1 MKKLIYRLFVILIIL
16 LSSLIAILSTIGI
29 ETNKFNKLISSK
41 ISQTKNI
48 NLKLETIKFKI
59 DPKKLDLFLETRNP
73 EIIYRSV
80 SVPAKNIKVFINF
93 LSLLKSDPK
102 IEKISFN
109 LKELDIKQLKKL
121 SIMIKPSN
129 FKSLINNRVKEGQLI
144 SEIEIFLFPGTK

>member
-1 MKKLIYRLFVILIIL
+1 MKKLIYRLFLILIIL

-48 NLKLETIKFKI
+48 NLKLKTIKFKI

-93 LSLLKSDPK
+93 LSLLK
-102 IEKISFN
+102 
-109 LKELDIKQLKKL
+109 
-121 SIMIKPSN
+121 
-129 FKSLINNRVKEGQLI
+129 
-144 SEIEIFLFPGTK
+144 

>member
-1 MKKLIYRLFVILIIL
+1 MKKLIYRLFLILIIL

-93 LSLLKSDPK
+93 LSLLK
-102 IEKISFN
+102 
-109 LKELDIKQLKKL
+109 
-121 SIMIKPSN
+121 
-129 FKSLINNRVKEGQLI
+129 
-144 SEIEIFLFPGTK
+144 

>member
-1 MKKLIYRLFVILIIL
+1 MKKLTYRLFVILIIL

-48 NLKLETIKFKI
+48 NLKLDTIKFKI

-80 SVPAKNIKVFINF
+80 SIPVENIKLIVKTKG
-93 LSLLKSDPK
+93 LLL
-102 IEKISFN
+102 EGIS
-109 LKELDIKQLKKL
+109 I
-121 SIMIKPSN
+121 P
-129 FKSLINNRVKEGQLI
+129 
-144 SEIEIFLFPGTK
+144 